1 MTLSLILILLLVLA
15 DRGLKIWLTRLLAE
29 GPVVLIRGVIGLRYT
44 ENTGA
49 AFSML
54 SEHTWILIV
63 FTMIAVAVLLVL
75 LYRNRSGSRLMKA
88 ALILIIAG
96 GLGNLYDRIFQG
108 FVVDYIEVL
117 LFRYTIF
124 NFADCLVCVGAAL
137 LLIYLIFFD
146 RDTTEKKLQ
155 ADKPA
160 EEQTAEE
167 AADEHHE

>member
-1 MTLSLILILLLVLA
+1 MTLSLITILLLVLA
-15 DRGLKIWLTRLLAE
+15 DRGLKIWLTGLLSH

-54 SEHTWILIV
+54 SKHTWILIV
-63 FTMIAVAVLLVL
+63 FTVIAVAIL
-75 LYRNRSGSRLMKA
+75 LYLLYKNKDRSRLMKA
-88 ALILIIAG
+88 ALVLIVAG

-108 FVVDYIEVL
+108 YVVDYIEVL
-117 LFRYTIF
+117 LFRYAIF

-146 RDTTEKKLQ
+146 RDEPKKEEQEKE
-155 ADKPA
+155 PA
-160 EEQTAEE
+160 EKTADET
-167 AADEHHE
+167 AGEHHE